1 MYVVGELLSSMD
13 CPFPQAEAWPSS
25 AAEQCTARSSRH
37 HAPASS
43 PHPPLGTDA
52 LLGRLLQQGL
62 AQELR
67 TPLQHVE
74 RCPDPQ
80 PHPAPKGFTP
90 SLTANSGVL
99 CSWLPGSG
107 GTERIGPEMVMAM
120 SLSAPPHL
128 PDPMLQCLSRKAGH
142 NAQIIND

>member
-1 MYVVGELLSSMD
+1 MYEVGELLCSMD

-37 HAPASS
+37 HAPAPASS
-43 PHPPLGTDA
+43 PRPPLGTDA
-52 LLGRLLQQGL
+52 LLGKAPTARSGSGIEDPSPARGEMTRPTTTSSTHTKDANRQ
-62 AQELR
+62 LR
-67 TPLQHVE
+67 
-74 RCPDPQ
+74 
-80 PHPAPKGFTP
+80 
-90 SLTANSGVL
+90 GVVQ
-99 CSWLPGSG
+99 WLPGSG

-128 PDPMLQCLSRKAGH
+128 PDPMLHCLSRKAGH

>member
-1 MYVVGELLSSMD
+1 MYVVGELLCSMD
-13 CPFPQAEAWPSS
+13 GPFPQAEVWPSS

-37 HAPASS
+37 HAPAPASS

-80 PHPAPKGFTP
+80 PHPPHKGFTLP
-90 SLTANSGVL
+90 LTINSGVL

-107 GTERIGPEMVMAM
+107 GTERIGPETVMAM
-120 SLSAPPHL
+120 SLSDPP
-128 PDPMLQCLSRKAGH
+128 PSPA
-142 NAQIIND
+142 